1 MERSVYYYVL
11 LLVFGHFLCSGKFPF
26 IFLWLCVLLHFCSF
40 SSLISI
46 LLWIYTYIYRQV
58 ASGLRLCFSMLSLY
72 VSHFLLFLEL
82 LPFVFFILF
91 FWHIIICFS
100 LLVIDSLDH
109 QDMFLNS
116 VTPRCIFLHLSLASQ
131 LLYYFF
137 PLLLLFKLN
146 KYTCWTSWVQLSYPN
161 LFVPPSCSLC
171 CTIVYQLSTSFYPLI
186 FIKVVV
192 AMIV

>member
-116 VTPRCIFLHLSLASQ
+116 VTAECISCTWVWHLNCFIIFFPYCCCSSWINIHVGPVECNYHIQIYLSLHHVH
-131 LLYYFF
+131 Y
-137 PLLLLFKLN
+137 
-146 KYTCWTSWVQLSYPN
+146 
-161 LFVPPSCSLC
+161 
-171 CTIVYQLSTSFYPLI
+171 
-186 FIKVVV
+186 V
-192 AMIV
+192 AL